1 MSGRNLIQHCEES
14 VKIALAKCD
23 ASHNFQHVDR
33 VRNLA
38 KQIAKGEGIV
48 DRDVLEIIEVAAL
61 LHDVA
66 DYKYS
71 GSDAANEHAA
81 RSILSAFSVPEETQD
96 KVLDI
101 VNNISFSKELDQQP
115 STASHSSHLLGIVQD
130 ADRLDAIGA
139 IGIARCFYFGASKNR
154 PIYDDQPP
162 RLNMTK
168 EEYRAHQSSSI
179 NHFHEKLLLL
189 KHKMKTPTGKAFAE
203 RRHQFM
209 VSYLDQLQAE
219 LQGET

>member
-1 MSGRNLIQHCEES
+1 
-14 VKIALAKCD
+14 LAT
-23 ASHNFQHVDR
+23 
-33 VRNLA
+33 
-38 KQIAKGEGIV
+38 QIAKGEGIV
-48 DRDVLEIIEVAAL
+48 DADLLEIIEVAAL

-71 GSDAANEHAA
+71 GSDAANEDAA
-81 RSILSAFSVPEETQD
+81 RAILSSFAVPFETQA
-96 KVLDI
+96 KVLNI
-101 VNNISFSKELDQQP
+101 VNGISFSKELDQE
-115 STASHSSHLLGIVQD
+115 SSNAQTSPQLVGIVQD

-139 IGIARCFYFGASKNR
+139 IGIARCFYFGASRNR
-154 PIYDDQPP
+154 PIYDDSPP

-203 RRHQFM
+203 KRHVFM
-209 VSYLDQLQAE
+209 VSYLDQLTAE
-219 LQGET
+219 LSGET